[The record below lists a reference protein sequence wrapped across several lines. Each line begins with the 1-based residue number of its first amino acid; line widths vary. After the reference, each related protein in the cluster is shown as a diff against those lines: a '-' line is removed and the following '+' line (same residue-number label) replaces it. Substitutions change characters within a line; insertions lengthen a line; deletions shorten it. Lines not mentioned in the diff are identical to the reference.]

1 MKYIKLFII
10 TISLFFIGIISCY
23 AEEINNNNLITNNTD
38 NNQMTILK
46 NQKLFDFA
54 NLFKESEKKKITKK
68 INSYNKDT
76 GIDAIILTTPKLDG
90 KTISEYATLFYQKN
104 SFKKNTLLF
113 VIYVND
119 VEPEIYMYGIGK
131 KTTKCYTDERI
142 GDILEYVYNYVEKED
157 YYTAIDKYLLIID
170 GFYKA
175 DSGDYYLTN
184 DGTIKKYIPWVE
196 MVILSLAI
204 TFIVIMVFVY
214 RIISNNKI
222 VKHNVLDDKLDA
234 DSISVTTV
242 KDELIDTNVSK

>member
-10 TISLFFIGIISCY
+10 TIFLFSIGIINCY
-23 AEEINNNNLITNNTD
+23 AEEINNNLITNNTG
-38 NNQMTILK
+38 NNQMTVSK
-46 NQKLFDFA
+46 DQKLFDFA
-54 NLFKESEKKKITKK
+54 NLLNESEKKKIIKR

-119 VEPEIYMYGIGK
+119 IEPEIYMYGIGK

-142 GDILEYVYNYVEKED
+142 GDILEYVYNYIEKEK
-157 YYTAIDKYLLIID
+157 YYTAIDKYLVIID

-175 DSGDYYLTN
+175 DSSNYYLN
-184 DGTIKKYIPWVE
+184 SDGSIKKYIPWIE
-196 MVILSLAI
+196 IVILSLAVA
-204 TFIVIMVFVY
+204 FIVIMVFVY

-222 VKHNVLDDKLDA
+222 VKHNVLDDKLDG
-234 DSISVTTV
+234 DSINVSTL
-242 KDELIDTNVSK
+242 KDELIDTTVSK